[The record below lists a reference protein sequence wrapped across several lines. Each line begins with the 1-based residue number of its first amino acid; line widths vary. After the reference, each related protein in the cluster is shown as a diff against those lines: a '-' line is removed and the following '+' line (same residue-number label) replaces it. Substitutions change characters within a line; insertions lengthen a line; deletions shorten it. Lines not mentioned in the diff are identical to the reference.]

1 MALSTKQ
8 VGSASAAASSV
19 AAATTRIGHGGRNVA
34 SSTRPDVERL
44 DYTQHM
50 GLNEESILRFQ
61 QENGINPDGG
71 RRQSKDRGGFAPQT
85 SLRIFEYGTDTSED
99 GSDPT
104 SSRIFLNDVL
114 RGVGTYEQNI
124 RITSP
129 GSVKPGSVM
138 NYLF

>member
-8 VGSASAAASSV
+8 IGSATASSV
-19 AAATTRIGHGGRNVA
+19 AAATTRVGQGGRNVA

-44 DYTQHM
+44 DYAQHM

-61 QENGINPDGG
+61 QETGVNPDGS
-71 RRQSKDRGGFAPQT
+71 RRQRDDRSPFTWQT
-85 SLRIFEYGTDTSED
+85 SMRLFSFGTDSAED
-99 GSDPT
+99 GADNNSGKL
-104 SSRIFLNDVL
+104 FLNDVM
-114 RGVGTYEQNI
+114 RGIGTYEENI

-129 GSVKPGSVM
+129 GTPKPGSVM

>member
-1 MALSTKQ
+1 MALTTKQ
-8 VGSASAAASSV
+8 VGSAVASSV
-19 AAATTRIGHGGRNVA
+19 AAATTRVGHGGRNVA
-34 SSTRPDVERL
+34 SSSSSNVERL
-44 DYTQHM
+44 DYAQHM

-61 QENGINPDGG
+61 QEGGVNPDGS
-71 RRQSKDRGGFAPQT
+71 RRQRDDRGAFSPQG
-85 SLRIFEYGTDTSED
+85 SLRIFEYGTDNTED

-104 SSRIFLNDVL
+104 SSKLFLNDIL

>member
-8 VGSASAAASSV
+8 IGSASAAASSV
-19 AAATTRIGHGGRNVA
+19 AAATARIGHGGRNVA

-71 RRQSKDRGGFAPQT
+71 RRQREDRGGFAPQT

>member
-1 MALSTKQ
+1 
-8 VGSASAAASSV
+8 
-19 AAATTRIGHGGRNVA
+19 
-34 SSTRPDVERL
+34 
-44 DYTQHM
+44 M
-50 GLNEESILRFQ
+50 GLNQESILRFQ
-61 QENGINPDGG
+61 QEGGINPDGS
-71 RRQSKDRGGFAPQT
+71 RRQRDERGGFAPQT